1 MTIKR
6 LTNRKCLII
15 PRYFVGP
22 GVTSWQGM
30 TGFPRR
36 LFLADAL
43 ARQLPPRR
51 YRRGA
56 RHCRP
61 GVTQLLPAGTSLGSD
76 RCSPVALLIV
86 TVGNSRFTGHF
97 SEKGKGTVAKK

>member
-1 MTIKR
+1 M
-6 LTNRKCLII
+6 
-15 PRYFVGP
+15 GP
-22 GVTSWQGM
+22 GFTSWHGM

-36 LFLADAL
+36 LFLAAAL
-43 ARQLPPRR
+43 GRSSRPDSTGEVP
-51 YRRGA
+51 G
-56 RHCRP
+56 HCRP

-86 TVGNSRFTGHF
+86 TVGNSRFRGHF